1 MIQWFLQCSSTLFGT
16 QCWPCLNVFTVRQI
30 GPDWSSHTSLVTE
43 VSIWVKGFNR
53 DHQRHHQRR
62 SSTIIC
68 CLSPPL
74 AQGSIFPGAAR
85 NIPSWQPL
93 KIWRRFGW
101 QFLDLVAIVWSMI
114 PQKTLW
120 SLIIE
125 SFVESFWCR
134 SSNPHHAHLKW
145 TPVDFRI
152 TIIND
157 DSSCSVHLS
166 TDRRW
171 KFSFFATFA
180 DIAWLYIAVI
190 LVKVLAIRYFC
201 PFFIFIYVSRTRSQ
215 PGHLPP
221 GRHWYFSSSHW
232 AASQALHC
240 WSLGWQGEQE
250 QGSTRGAA
258 GAP

>member
-1 MIQWFLQCSSTLFGT
+1 MILSESCKQWFNDFFIAPPPCLGHSAGRAWMSSLFGRLD
-16 QCWPCLNVFTVRQI
+16 PI
-30 GPDWSSHTSLVTE
+30 GRHTLPLSPKSRSE
-43 VSIWVKGFNR
+43 ERGFNR

-62 SSTIIC
+62 SSTIIY

-74 AQGSIFPGAAR
+74 ARGSIFPGAAR

-93 KIWRRFGW
+93 KIWSRFGW
-101 QFLDLVAIVWSMI
+101 QFLNLVAIVWSQSI
-114 PQKTLW
+114 LW
-120 SLIIE
+120 NHSD
-125 SFVESFWCR
+125 SK
-134 SSNPHHAHLKW
+134 PHHAPLEMDRS
-145 TPVDFRI
+145 PVDFRI
-152 TIIND
+152 TINND

-190 LVKVLAIRYFC
+190 LVKVLAIRCFC
-201 PFFIFIYVSRTRSQ
+201 PFYIFIYVSRTRAQ

-240 WSLGWQGEQE
+240 RSLGWQGEQE